1 MKKKIIPAIIVIALI
16 IIVIVVAGDFSD
28 FSLFDRVGYSNEYR
42 DLSSYYKINSAS
54 EVAIILQNER
64 IDTKAKLIDGNY
76 YLDYDS
82 VGELLNDGFYID
94 EHENLLIYT
103 TANSIIQSPIGTN
116 QYFISGEE
124 INTDYTIAVRQGDT
138 LYLALDYVKNYCN
151 FGYEAFTEPNRIQMK
166 TEWGEIKTAI
176 VKKDTW
182 VRYQGGIKSDI
193 LRDLDKGEEV
203 IILEELEEWDKIK
216 TSDSIIG
223 YVEKKRLDSIQD
235 KTEIPVTDY
244 VEPEYTRIQ
253 KPYTVN
259 MAWHAIYAASGNDTF
274 DEMVN
279 GTGTMS
285 IIAPTWYS
293 ITGGDGEY
301 TSFASSSY
309 VEKAHARNMEVW
321 AVLDNI
327 NNVDSNTYELMSY
340 TSKRTK
346 LIADLMEE
354 ARNVGFDGYNL
365 DFELLPGEAVPHYV
379 QFIKE
384 LSVACRREGLVL
396 SVDNYSP
403 RGGADYGLK
412 EQGRFIDYVVIMGY
426 DEHWGTGG
434 VAGSVASIGF
444 VEEGINM
451 VIDRGVPAD
460 KIINGIPFYTR
471 VWKTAGSE
479 VESEALGMVASKEFC
494 DKYNLPM
501 EWNADV
507 CQYYGEKTMGGTLYQ
522 IWLEDTTSIET
533 KLTVMK
539 KLGVAGV
546 AEWQLGQEDKA
557 VWDVIDAYVKSN

>member
-16 IIVIVVAGDFSD
+16 IIVIAAAGGMT
-28 FSLFDRVGYSNEYR
+28 LFEKTGYSKEYR
-42 DLSSYYKINSAS
+42 DLNKYFGVNGKG
-54 EVAIILQNER
+54 EVAIILQDER
-64 IDTKAKLIDGNY
+64 IDTKARLIEGEY

-82 VGELLNDGFYID
+82 VEELLNDGFYVD
-94 EHENLLIYT
+94 EHEDLLIYT
-103 TANSIIQSPIGTN
+103 TANAVIKSPIGTN
-116 QYFISGEE
+116 QFFISGEE
-124 INTDYTIAVRQGDT
+124 VNTDYTISVRQGDV
-138 LYLALDYVKNYCN
+138 LYLALDYVKKYTN
-151 FGYEAFTEPNRIQMK
+151 FSYEAFENPDRIQMK
-166 TEWGEIKTAI
+166 TEWGDIKTARI
-176 VKKDTW
+176 KKDTW
-182 VRYQGGIKSDI
+182 VRYQGGVKSDI
-193 LRDLDKGEEV
+193 LRDLEKDEEV

-223 YVEKKRLDSIQD
+223 YVEKKRLDNFQEKS
-235 KTEIPVTDY
+235 ELPVTDY
-244 VEPEYTRIQ
+244 TEEEYTRIE

-259 MAWHAIYAASGNDTF
+259 MAWHAIYATSGNDTF

-293 ITGGDGEY
+293 LTGGDGEY
-301 TSFASSSY
+301 TSFASASY

-327 NNVDSNTYELMSY
+327 NNPDSNTYEVMSY
-340 TSKRTK
+340 SSKRES
-346 LIADLMEE
+346 LISNLLEE
-354 ARNVGFDGYNL
+354 AKTVGFDGYNL
-365 DFELLPGEAVPHYV
+365 DFELLPSEAVPHYV

-384 LSVACRREGLVL
+384 LSVACRRAGLVL

-403 RGGADYGLK
+403 RGGANYGLK
-412 EQGRFIDYVVIMGY
+412 EQGKFIDYVVIMGY

-451 VIDRGVPAD
+451 VMDAGVPAD

-471 VWKTAGSE
+471 VWKTVGGT
-479 VESEALGMVASKEFC
+479 VESDALGMTAAKDFC
-494 DKYNLPM
+494 DKYSLPM
-501 EWNADV
+501 EWRADV
-507 CQYYGEKTMGGTLYQ
+507 CQYYGEKEMGGTLYQ
-522 IWLEDTTSIET
+522 VWLEDTTSIET

-557 VWDVIDAYVKSN
+557 VWDVIDQYVKSK